1 MFPLP
6 RDGEAT
12 IETLAEPKWGSGG
25 RFGLAASRIIGWAI
39 G

>member
-25 RFGLAASRIIGWAI
+25 PFRPAASRIIGWGI